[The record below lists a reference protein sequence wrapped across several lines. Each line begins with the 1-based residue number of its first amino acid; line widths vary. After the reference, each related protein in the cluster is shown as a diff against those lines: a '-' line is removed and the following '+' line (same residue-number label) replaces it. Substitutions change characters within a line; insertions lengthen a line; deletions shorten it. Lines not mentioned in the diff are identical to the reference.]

1 MKHAY
6 DQTRAKQLIP
16 LLQSITAEVAER
28 TRSVRRLERKLRA
41 LKREFQ
47 LLREQGRDTP
57 ADRRESDG
65 RVARQAEL
73 LGQVE
78 EAEST
83 LAAEEQYHAVLESM
97 LYARRSALDHAT
109 EELEDLRGWLKSFGR
124 QREKLSRMG
133 AELRYASWRERNS
146 ATLGREV
153 FGQLHEIRS
162 GLRSRRREV
171 HGAPARGAGRV
182 TSGPDGRTLIGA
194 TTQLAAR
201 RVDLEAS
208 DSRGLHGVGRRI
220 VRAPDRV
227 RVVLINPDLGLD
239 IVRHRACVVVV
250 RHRPFAQ
257 PPMEPSRRRTSSGR
271 IQL

>member
-1 MKHAY
+1 MQQLSPRIAAAE
-6 DQTRAKQLIP
+6 DSLARLEWAPDTADEDELEATRAHLR
-16 LLQSITAEVAER
+16 TAHGALVSTKRAK
-28 TRSVRRLERKLRA
+28 ERKLRA

-97 LYARRSALDHAT
+97 LYARRPALDHAT

-133 AELRYASWRERNS
+133 A
-146 ATLGREV
+146 
-153 FGQLHEIRS
+153 
-162 GLRSRRREV
+162 
-171 HGAPARGAGRV
+171 
-182 TSGPDGRTLIGA
+182 
-194 TTQLAAR
+194 
-201 RVDLEAS
+201 
-208 DSRGLHGVGRRI
+208 
-220 VRAPDRV
+220 
-227 RVVLINPDLGLD
+227 
-239 IVRHRACVVVV
+239 
-250 RHRPFAQ
+250 
-257 PPMEPSRRRTSSGR
+257 
-271 IQL
+271 